1 MEDPEEAFNRKR
13 QGLGG
18 MEGLQPME
26 MVGSR
31 TPSRLS
37 GDVAMAA
44 SNTSADGTLR
54 LRKVVWCGRRCYCG
68 STRTVYGIMI

>member
-1 MEDPEEAFNRKR
+1 MRGRESARVRGKTPDGSPMEDPEEAFNRKR

-54 LRKVVWCGRRCYCG
+54 LRKVV
-68 STRTVYGIMI
+68 